1 MGDDLDKETESLI
14 EVIDVSIESRHRG
27 GGVMDVGVEYN
38 AEFWPIEHP
47 VEPPDEDQPV
57 KCPMPDSSIIK
68 DAQMWSSYS
77 PRKRADISATMT
89 KEEMVVVTGER
100 PPARTLRK
108 RHHTRTHHGGNDTL
122 TPLLRM
128 PPLHP
133 LPTHNITIFQM
144 LQQFNKFES

>member
-1 MGDDLDKETESLI
+1 
-14 EVIDVSIESRHRG
+14 
-27 GGVMDVGVEYN
+27 MDVGVEYN

-68 DAQMWSSYS
+68 DSSRFYLAAIFEVAVLLALLVVLFYPC

-89 KEEMVVVTGER
+89 KEEMVVVTAER

-108 RHHTRTHHGGNDTL
+108 RHHTRTHHGGDNT

-128 PPLHP
+128 PPLYP
-133 LPTHNITIFQM
+133 LPTHSITIFQM